1 MWLRSAENGK
11 QTPWLNSLWLSQ
23 MFSSLTFCENTSI
36 TKSQWV
42 EVGVGGWVIWQHSK
56 HLCYCDSAILDKTTS
71 RPRHQ
76 GFGGNQLQT
85 SKFTRKRSNWVLSS
99 WTRFS
104 HIFCL
109 SSHLKLETSVLWE
122 VTWMTF
128 TQVLHESILIHY
140 VCYVCSHWNLA
151 HIDITCNGLHSQRS
165 SSICSIALHH
175 KYIIKFKQQA

>member
-1 MWLRSAENGK
+1 MVQKCWKWE
-11 QTPWLNSLWLSQ
+11 TNSLIE
-23 MFSSLTFCENTSI
+23 LTVTEPDVFFPHILWKYFNNQ
-36 TKSQWV
+36 KSVGWGSGAV
-42 EVGVGGWVIWQHSK
+42 AGVGGIWQHSK

-76 GFGGNQLQT
+76 GFGRNQLQT

-99 WTRFS
+99 WKRFS

-151 HIDITCNGLHSQRS
+151 HIDFTCNGVHSQRS
-165 SSICSIALHH
+165 SSIYSIALHH
-175 KYIIKFKQQA
+175 I

>member
-1 MWLRSAENGK
+1 MA
-11 QTPWLNSLWLSQ
+11 QTPWLNWLWLSQ
-23 MFSSLTFCENTSI
+23 MFSSLTFCKNTSI
-36 TKSQWV
+36 TKSQ
-42 EVGVGGWVIWQHSK
+42 GGWGGIWQHSK

-85 SKFTRKRSNWVLSS
+85 SKFTRKRSNWVLSL
-99 WTRFS
+99 WPRFS

-128 TQVLHESILIHY
+128 AQVLHKSILIHY
-140 VCYVCSHWNLA
+140 VCHVPSHWNLA
-151 HIDITCNGLHSQRS
+151 HIDFTCNGVHSQRS
-165 SSICSIALHH
+165 SSSC
-175 KYIIKFKQQA
+175 